1 MVFEQIKA
9 ARVFYRLDRWEVVG
23 ALMYRIQDHEIETVW
38 MGMFRPNA

>member
-9 ARVFYRLDRWEVVG
+9 ARLFYCLDRWEVVG
-23 ALMYRIQDHEIETVW
+23 ALMYVPDHEIETVW